1 MTQRVLVPY
10 DSSEQAEYALT
21 HAVTEFQDADI
32 VLLHVIE
39 PVAEQTGGPYTGA
52 NYKQELETAET
63 MLENVR
69 ETYDE
74 ADRIET
80 NVEYGRPVHGVVSNL
95 KKDRFDHVVMGSHGR
110 DGASRLLLG
119 SVAETVARRSP
130 VPVTVVRSPSESQE
144 RAEQVLVPFD
154 ASAMAERA
162 LEHALDQ
169 FEEADVTALY
179 VAYPTDDRDGTGDSA
194 FDVFENWEDE
204 RTDHVESV
212 LTAATE
218 IAGERNRSVDTE
230 SIDGTPADAIVEF
243 AKEHDVD
250 HVVLGSTGRDGL
262 ARLLLGSVAETVIR
276 RSPASVTV
284 VK

>member
-21 HAVTEFQDADI
+21 HAVSEFQDADI
-32 VLLHVIE
+32 VLLYVIE
-39 PVAEQTGGPYTGA
+39 PVTEQTGGPYTGT
-52 NYKQELETAET
+52 NYRRELETAET

-69 ETYDE
+69 DTYDE
-74 ADRIET
+74 AERIET
-80 NVEYGRPVHGVVSNL
+80 RVEYGRPVHGIVSSL
-95 KKDRFDHVVMGSHGR
+95 TEDRFDHVVMGSHGR

-130 VPVTVVRSPSESQE
+130 VPVTVVRSPSEGS
-144 RAEQVLVPFD
+144 AGQVLVPFD
-154 ASAMAERA
+154 ASAMSERA

-169 FEEADVTALY
+169 FEEATVTAVY
-179 VAYPTDDRDGTGDSA
+179 VAYPTDNGYTSSESA

-212 LTAATE
+212 LTAADE
-218 IAGERNRSVDTE
+218 IADEHGRTIDTE
-230 SIDGTPADAIVEF
+230 SIDGTPAEAIVEF
-243 AKEHDVD
+243 AEEQDMD

-262 ARLLLGSVAETVIR
+262 SRLLLGSVAETVIR

>member
-10 DSSEQAEYALT
+10 DSSEQADYALT
-21 HAVTEFQDADI
+21 YAVTEFQEAAV

-63 MLENVR
+63 MLEDVR
-69 ETYDE
+69 DTYDE
-74 ADRIET
+74 AERIET
-80 NVEYGRPVHGVVSNL
+80 SVEYGRPVHGVVSNL
-95 KKDRFDHVVMGSHGR
+95 TENRFDHVVMGSHGR

-130 VPVTVVRSPSESQE
+130 VPVTVVRSPPESDT
-144 RAEQVLVPFD
+144 AIEQVLVPFD
-154 ASAMAERA
+154 ASAMSKRA

-169 FEEADVTALY
+169 FDGATITALY
-179 VAYPTDDRDGTGDSA
+179 VAYPTNEEYESGDST
-194 FDVFENWEDE
+194 FDVFDNWEDE
-204 RTDHVESV
+204 RTEHVESV
-212 LTAATE
+212 LSTADE
-218 IAGERNRSVDTE
+218 IASERGRSVDTE
-230 SIDGTPADAIVEF
+230 SIDGTPADAVVEF
-243 AKEHDVD
+243 ADEHELD

-262 ARLLLGSVAETVIR
+262 TRLLLGSVAETVIR
-276 RSPASVTV
+276 RSPVSVTV